1 MKPPR
6 NSIPRGKWF
15 CIKCEA
21 GIEAIRQARKAY
33 ESNKGKVGQNDSK
46 PNENIDKKWNKKR
59 GRELD
64 KVGGMDMLITAA
76 NTLNSEEDINATQ
89 IDSKRTLTIRAFC

>member
-1 MKPPR
+1 MKPPQ
-6 NSIPRGKWF
+6 NSIPKGKWF

-21 GIEAIRQARKAY
+21 GIQAIRQARKAY

-46 PNENIDKKWNKKR
+46 PNEDIDKKWNKKR

-64 KVGGMDMLITAA
+64 NVGGMMDMLINAA
-76 NTLNSEEDINATQ
+76 NTLNSEEDMNAML
-89 IDSKRTLTIRAFC
+89 IDSKKTLT